1 MASCRY
7 DPLHDKAVPPAL
19 VIPLEPPSPD
29 AVAAY
34 RAVLATLPAADR
46 AAVVSAEIG
55 TEVGLAEAARALR
68 VAAADRAAKARLQA
82 IVGPEKAGTAADL
95 YTLGREARRPP
106 RLMPAGAVNVA
117 QLSAKRMAD
126 ARAAQIARHSAETA
140 RLLAGRDKAPGPGER
155 EVAGATTTA
164 AGANRDAIRRL
175 QAGAGLGP
183 LPIGR

>member
-19 VIPLEPPSPD
+19 VIPVEPPSPA

-34 RAVLATLPAADR
+34 RALVDTLPAEDR

-68 VAAADRAAKARLQA
+68 VSAADRAAKARLQA
-82 IVGPEKAGTAADL
+82 IVGTEKAGTAADL
-95 YTLGREARRPP
+95 YNLGREARRAP
-106 RLMPAGAVNVA
+106 RLMPAGALNVT
-117 QLSAKRMAD
+117 QLTAARMAA
-126 ARAAQIARHSAETA
+126 ARDAQIARHSAETS
-140 RLLAGRDKAPGPGER
+140 RLLAGRDAASGPGER

-164 AGANRDAIRRL
+164 AGANRDALRRL

-183 LPIGR
+183 RPMAR